1 HLILSG
7 LQILSGSNHWDYAAD
22 TSYAGTCCG

>member
-1 HLILSG
+1 ILSG